1 MKPTIKRHAIALA
14 VIVIFLAVCLLVEWA
29 AIVIPA
35 AALTLAGALLVGW
48 VLTEKDFQ
56 NGKEAVRHG
65 RK

>member
-14 VIVIFLAVCLLVEWA
+14 IIVIFLAVCLLVEWA

-35 AALTLAGALLVGW
+35 AALALAGALLVGW

>member
-35 AALTLAGALLVGW
+35 VALAVGLALAVGFALT
-48 VLTEKDFQ
+48 ESDFQ
-56 NGKEAVRHG
+56 TGKEAARRG

>member
-14 VIVIFLAVCLLVEWA
+14 AIVTFLAVCLLVEWA

-35 AALTLAGALLVGW
+35 VALAVGLALLVGFA
-48 VLTEKDFQ
+48 LTESDFQ
-56 NGKEAVRHG
+56 TGKEAVRRG

>member
-1 MKPTIKRHAIALA
+1 MKPTIKRHTIALA
-14 VIVIFLAVCLLVEWA
+14 AVITFLAVCLLVEWA